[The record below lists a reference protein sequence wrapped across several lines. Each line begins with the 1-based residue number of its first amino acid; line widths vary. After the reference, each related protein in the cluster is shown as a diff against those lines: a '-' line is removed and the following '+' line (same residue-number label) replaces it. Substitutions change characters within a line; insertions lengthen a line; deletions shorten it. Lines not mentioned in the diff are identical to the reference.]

1 MSQLKPLSPAAIP
14 GALARVE
21 RYRLLGEPGEAESIC
36 LDILAVEPAN
46 REALIGLILA
56 LTDQF
61 AGELGLVDRATG
73 VWSQL
78 TDPYERAYYGGIIC
92 ERKAKALLRQNTI
105 GSTRAAVL
113 ALKEALACYQR
124 AEPLRA
130 VGNDDAILRWNACV
144 RLLERYPAA
153 VPEED
158 SWRTE
163 MLE

>member
-1 MSQLKPLSPAAIP
+1 MSQLKPLSMAAIP
-14 GALARVE
+14 GALAKVE

-36 LDILAVEPAN
+36 LDILNVEPGN

-61 AGELGLVDRATG
+61 AGELSRVDRATE

-78 TDPYERAYYGGIIC
+78 TDEYERAYYGGIIC
-92 ERKAKALLRQNTI
+92 ERKAKALLKQGSI

-113 ALKEALACYQR
+113 ALREALACYAR
-124 AEPLRA
+124 AEPLRPPD
-130 VGNDDAILRWNACV
+130 NDEAILRWNACV
-144 RLLERYPAA
+144 RLLERYPVE
-153 VPEED
+153 VPDED
-158 SWRTE
+158 RQTL

>member
-1 MSQLKPLSPAAIP
+1 MSELKPLSPAAIP

-36 LDILAVEPAN
+36 LDILTVEPGN

-61 AGELGLVDRATG
+61 AGELSRVERATE
-73 VWSQL
+73 VWSEL
-78 TDPYERAYYGGIIC
+78 TDEYERAYYGGIIC
-92 ERKAKALLRQNTI
+92 ERKAKALLRQGTV

-113 ALKEALACYQR
+113 ALKEALACYAR
-124 AEPLRA
+124 AEPLRPTD
-130 VGNDDAILRWNACV
+130 NDDAILRWNACV
-144 RLLERYPAA
+144 RLLERYP
-153 VPEED
+153 VEIPQED
-158 SWRTE
+158 SWQTL